1 MAHSE
6 DVTGWLAEHP
16 KLMGALWMLA
26 LILAET
32 GTAVAGSGGA
42 KMGP

>member
-32 GTAVAGSGGA
+32 GTAFAGAANA
-42 KMGP
+42 KAGP